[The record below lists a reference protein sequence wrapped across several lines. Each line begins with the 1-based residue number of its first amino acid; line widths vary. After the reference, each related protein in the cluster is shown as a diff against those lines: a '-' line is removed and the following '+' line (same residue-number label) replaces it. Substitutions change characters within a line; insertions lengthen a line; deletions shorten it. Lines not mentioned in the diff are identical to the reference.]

1 MKAIIIVTVFLL
13 MGCSG
18 IPKLEVSYEHPGVAN
33 INGVL
38 HLDSIPFSG
47 YIVDHY
53 ENGSLKTKT
62 PYKHGQE
69 HGMKIAYYEDGS
81 IRCYRN
87 FKHGQKD
94 GIHQGFY
101 AGGAKK
107 FEYRFKNGDNL
118 GTHYDWFE
126 NGQLAKL
133 TNFKD
138 GKPFGE
144 QKMWRSDGKIRS
156 NYVIREDGR
165 RYGLVGL
172 KRCKNID
179 TVEEEIEPL
188 TAAIYDQK

>member
-1 MKAIIIVTVFLL
+1 MKSIVIIIVFLL
-13 MGCSG
+13 GGCSG
-18 IPKLEVSYEHPGVAN
+18 MPEVEVSSEHPGIAQQ
-33 INGVL
+33 NGVL
-38 HLDSIPFSG
+38 YMDSIPFSG
-47 YIVDHY
+47 YVVQRY
-53 ENGSLKTKT
+53 RGGALMVKT
-62 PYKHGQE
+62 PYKNGEE
-69 HGMKIAYYEDGS
+69 HGMKIFYYEDGS
-81 IRCYRN
+81 VRYYRH
-87 FKHGQKD
+87 FKHGEKD

-101 AGGAKK
+101 PGGAKK
-107 FEYRFKNGDNL
+107 FEYRFKNGENI

-172 KRCKNID
+172 KRCKNIN
-179 TVEEEIEPL
+179 TEEEEIEPL